1 MADISKVTTPIT
13 NKNIIVPVKEQ
24 RSTDGTAVDFQ
35 DLSRVLKMTQESE
48 ILQQNTGNIQ
58 QQRPPSAM
66 LEQMS
71 NPQVTSGYIRS
82 IMMLQEVVGL
92 LQMHNQ
98 SFTEEIGRLFSQLML
113 SPEQLTQEMMNQEN
127 ASTAFKGDLFDFLRN
142 TLNENPDSEMKA
154 AVLNFLKAVN
164 SETNR
169 SDILSALSGSFSY
182 LSEHLAPNQGLAAA
196 LEKLAE
202 QFANLAGGKGDQTF
216 SQLQREANLV
226 LQDVEQS
233 ILYSA
238 KTERLIS
245 LARYNLSRYN
255 GNHDFLRDATN
266 ELVELLPNSG
276 KTQLLQSL
284 YDFLAKEEALRQTHS
299 EQQQVSDSQ
308 VLNALS
314 KILEQQSQNELI
326 RELRGDAMEGIIH
339 SILSSPSNYTP
350 LLHFLLPVQDEDTS
364 AMAEMW
370 INPDEESGKDGDA
383 ESTVHMLVVFDVENL
398 GRFETELFA
407 KGKELRLS
415 LFCPPEHTAMIQKMS
430 GDFKNAASVSG
441 YHMKEMQI
449 AKLER
454 PRSLVDVFPALPEKR
469 TGLNARI

>member
-13 NKNIIVPVKEQ
+13 NKNIVVPVKEQ
-24 RSTDGTAVDFQ
+24 RSTDGAAVDFQ
-35 DLSRVLKMTQESE
+35 DLSRVLKMTPESE

-71 NPQVTSGYIRS
+71 NPQATVGYIRS
-82 IMMLQEVVGL
+82 IMMLQEIVGIL
-92 LQMHNQ
+92 PLHNQ
-98 SFTEEIGRLFSQLML
+98 SFTEEIEQLFSQLML
-113 SPEQLTQEMMNQEN
+113 SPDQLTEEMLNQEH
-127 ASTAFKGDLFDFLRN
+127 ASTAFKGEMFDFLRN
-142 TLNENPDSEMKA
+142 TLNENPTSEMRA
-154 AVLNFLKAVN
+154 AVLNFLKAIN

-182 LSEHLAPNQGLAAA
+182 LSGHLAPNQGLS
-196 LEKLAE
+196 
-202 QFANLAGGKGDQTF
+202 
-216 SQLQREANLV
+216 SQLARLSELFAQLAAGKEGTSFSDLQHEANLV

-238 KTERLIS
+238 KTERLVS

-266 ELVELLPNSG
+266 ELVDLLPNSG
-276 KTQLLQSL
+276 KTRLLQSL
-284 YDFLAKEEALRQTHS
+284 YDFLAKQGAERQTHS
-299 EQQQVSDSQ
+299 ENNQVSDSQ
-308 VLNALS
+308 VLDALS
-314 KILEQQSQNELI
+314 KILEKQSQNAFV

-339 SILSSPSNYTP
+339 SLLSSPSNYTP
-350 LLHFLLPVQDEDTS
+350 LLHFLLPVQDEDTA
-364 AMAEMW
+364 AMAELW
-370 INPDEESGKDGDA
+370 INPDEQREGKDGP
-383 ESTVHMLVVFDVENL
+383 ESSVHMLVVFDVDGL
-398 GRFETELFA
+398 GRFETELYA
-407 KGKELRLS
+407 KEKELQLS
-415 LFCPPEHTAMIQKMS
+415 LFCPPECTDLIQKMS
-430 GDFKNAASVSG
+430 ADFKNAASVSG
-441 YHMKEMQI
+441 YHMKELQI